1 MLYQVREWQ
10 RALLKPL
17 TNAAHHV
24 AQMASSP
31 MNPWAYTT
39 AGQHMYAGFEL
50 LHRLGKEYEKP
61 AFNITSVQ
69 VNGKDTA
76 ITERTAIKH
85 AFCNL
90 IEFVRDV
97 PADVAKNSPTIMVC
111 APLSGHHSTLL
122 RDTVRTLLQ
131 DHNVF
136 ITDWV
141 DARIVPLSEGAFG
154 INDYIHYIQDF
165 IRQLGSKVHL
175 LSVCQP
181 TVPVLAAVSLMA
193 SAGEQLPLSMT
204 MMGGPIDTRHS
215 PTEVNDL
222 ATERPLSW
230 FQTNV
235 IYTVPTKYP
244 GYMRH
249 VYPGFLQHAGFVAM
263 NPGRH
268 ASSHWDYYLNL
279 LKGDDEDAEQHR
291 QFYDEYNAVLDLPAE
306 FYLDTIQI
314 VFQEH
319 ALPRGTWHVNGQ
331 RVAPEDIKNTGLLT
345 IEGELDDIS
354 GPGQTKAALDLCSG
368 IAKADKK
375 HYTAIGAGH
384 YGIFSGR
391 RWRELV
397 YPEVRDF
404 IASFEKKSAIANAPS
419 KNIEI
424 KPKTE
429 TQASAT
435 DLSKPSTKA
444 VIKTAVATPEVK
456 PAAKTSKTVAKPTPA
471 IKPTAKVAQAKTASA
486 ASTAKAAQTVVKKED
501 KAKPVKVETPVQ
513 MAPTAVAVKADQ
525 TEVKPIESPAFELT
539 PAVAPMQKNTPSIQ
553 VGQSAMVKATKPT
566 QVEAKSTVVKTQ
578 RAPAAKVLKA
588 EAKAVESKAAEA
600 PKPSASTGELKAE
613 TSAPQAPVK
622 IDYASMANV
631 KHDSAV
637 KK

>member
-24 AQMASSP
+24 AQIASSP

-61 AFNITSVQ
+61 AFNINSVQ
-69 VNGKDTA
+69 VNGKETA

-97 PADVAKNSPTIMVC
+97 PADVAKNSPTVMVC

-141 DARIVPLSEGAFG
+141 DARMVPLSEGSFG
-154 INDYIHYIQDF
+154 LNDYIHYIQDF
-165 IRQLGSKVHL
+165 IRQLGGKVHL

-193 SAGEQLPLSMT
+193 SAGEPLPLSMT
-204 MMGGPIDTRHS
+204 MMGGPIDTRQS

-279 LKGDDEDAEQHR
+279 LKGDDEDTEQHR

-319 ALPRGTWHVNGQ
+319 ALPRGTWHVNGH

-368 IAKADKK
+368 IPNTDKK

-404 IASFEKKSAIANAPS
+404 IASFEKKSAVPNVQTKTVEAKTKTNAVQSEKKNPAVAIHPS
-419 KNIEI
+419 VPQVTAKTTAAAPDVKVEATPTQSKTVMA
-424 KPKTE
+424 KPTTDVKTKE
-429 TQASAT
+429 TAIQPVAKAAR
-435 DLSKPSTKA
+435 PKA
-444 VIKTAVATPEVK
+444 VI
-456 PAAKTSKTVAKPTPA
+456 
-471 IKPTAKVAQAKTASA
+471 
-486 ASTAKAAQTVVKKED
+486 
-501 KAKPVKVETPVQ
+501 
-513 MAPTAVAVKADQ
+513 
-525 TEVKPIESPAFELT
+525 
-539 PAVAPMQKNTPSIQ
+539 
-553 VGQSAMVKATKPT
+553 
-566 QVEAKSTVVKTQ
+566 
-578 RAPAAKVLKA
+578 
-588 EAKAVESKAAEA
+588 ESKAAAVAQTAGKTEA
-600 PKPSASTGELKAE
+600 KAKPIKVATPVKAALPAAAAAEAKTVEIKTADVVKPSRTAAEIKTE
-613 TSAPQAPVK
+613 TSAKQAAVK
-622 IDYASMANV
+622 IDYAGMANV
-631 KHDSAV
+631 KKDNEV